1 MTISQIGLIQ
11 VRTQL
16 MSMMSVLD
24 KSLTIIC
31 PDRNK
36 KEMGDL
42 RVKITESYH
51 QCKV

>member
-1 MTISQIGLIQ
+1 
-11 VRTQL
+11 

-51 QCKV
+51 QCKVYNCLICLLLYHQ